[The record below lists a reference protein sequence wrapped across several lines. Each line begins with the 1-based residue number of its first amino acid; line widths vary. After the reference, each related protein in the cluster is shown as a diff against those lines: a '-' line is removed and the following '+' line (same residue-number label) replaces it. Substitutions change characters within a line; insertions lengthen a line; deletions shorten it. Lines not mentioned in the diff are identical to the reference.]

1 MKRLALVLA
10 LTLAACTE
18 HRTLEL
24 RLPLPPPPPP
34 GTGGGSG
41 VGVQVYVLAPGDR
54 LPLPDSNIVVTFHQ
68 VTQDS
73 RCPADAICVWQGDA
87 ALLMSAAIGRGPAV
101 PFTLHTDLAPR
112 DTTVA
117 WFRIALS
124 SLDPYPLS
132 TDSIPA
138 TAYRAT
144 FLVSI
149 LPD

>member
-1 MKRLALVLA
+1 MALLLALN
-10 LTLAACTE
+10 LAACTE
-18 HRTLEL
+18 HRTLEP
-24 RLPLPPPPPP
+24 RLPLPPWPPP
-34 GTGGGSG
+34 GTVEGSG
-41 VGVQVYVLAPGDR
+41 IGGQVYVLAPGDR
-54 LPLPDSNIVVTFHQ
+54 LPLPDSNVVVTFHQ

-73 RCPADAICVWQGDA
+73 RCPANAICVWQGDA
-87 ALLMSAAIGRGPAV
+87 ALLMSVAIGRGPTV

-117 WFRIALS
+117 WFRIALT

-138 TAYRAT
+138 DAYRAT